1 MVSREKVSPA
11 PGKQRFP
18 MEIRCYGRRYVVETV
33 SEALACMEA
42 LIEKRLMDAN
52 RYRVGKSWPRGQ
64 RRPRKW
70 ICGDCWL
77 SHMWWTE
84 RCPVSLRSGRT
95 RSYSVRGDRHMATVR
110 SHNKVVRVKPRAMTP
125 MRKPPE
131 PTTMQ
136 ITNCKLQD
144 AFGGGCHPMTRPNGQ
159 SGRRW
164 RVWTACAAAS
174 DRNTRRPTEVS
185 RASNGTV
192 CGESW

>member
-110 SHNKVVRVKPRAMTP
+110 SHNKVVRVKPRARDTHEEAA
-125 MRKPPE
+125 RA
-131 PTTMQ
+131 
-136 ITNCKLQD
+136 NHNANYKLQIARCFRRRVSPHD
-144 AFGGGCHPMTRPNGQ
+144 PPQRTERKTVARMDSLRCCERPQHAQTNG
-159 SGRRW
+159 SK
-164 RVWTACAAAS
+164 S
-174 DRNTRRPTEVS
+174 S
-185 RASNGTV
+185 K
-192 CGESW
+192 